1 MKFEEALKELE
12 ETVKKLESGETTLD
26 ESMELFEK
34 GISLTRTCRKLLSDA
49 QLKVTQLVGGEEKEE
64 FPLTR
69 RICDG
74 ICKTA

>member
-26 ESMELFEK
+26 ESMALFEK

-64 FPLTR
+64 VPFDTENM
-69 RICDG
+69 
-74 ICKTA
+74 

>member
-49 QLKVTQLVGGEEKEE
+49 QLKITQLVGGEEKEE
-64 FPLTR
+64 VPFDTENM
-69 RICDG
+69 
-74 ICKTA
+74 

>member
-49 QLKVTQLVGGEEKEE
+49 QLTVTQLVGGEEKEE
-64 FPLTR
+64 VPFDTENM
-69 RICDG
+69 
-74 ICKTA
+74 

>member
-1 MKFEEALKELE
+1 MKFEEALNELE

-64 FPLTR
+64 IPFDTENM
-69 RICDG
+69 
-74 ICKTA
+74 